1 MEWMKMGN
9 ISVDGMVGVIV
20 VLVVGVSLLGIVIS
34 SVATAAL
41 SLTGASLTMVNLIP
55 LFFVIGLTLYVIYW
69 AIGKKH
75 G

>member
-1 MEWMKMGN
+1 MGN
-9 ISVDGMVGVIV
+9 ISVDGMIGVIV

-41 SLTGASLTMVNLIP
+41 SLTGAALTMVNLIP